1 MPNNQEEDVNSAR
14 PLDQTQSN
22 EASEFK
28 FMEDELAAMTKPQ
41 EPQEEETIPPMNEEI
56 EVKKDKGKS
65 IVHVKSGKRIYPK
78 NSDSKKGLP
87 SKCEGS
93 SPKRKAIPFEVKDG
107 KSSIELVHK
116 RSKRRK
122 YSAKLDNLLKV
133 KNNSDVSSVSG
144 YRNLVFDGDIVGKIK
159 KVVHANGKVTHQIAV
174 PKGSKL
180 VSQSKTPVQDSPESS
195 EIGSNNKPSTSK
207 EYSEEWDQKW
217 SDLMDG
223 EFLDSGSRIQYIS
236 AIVAQWLCIDLP
248 DLLSTRLKTKDNRF
262 FKFWSSFDKITICFA
277 LNLFVEVYNNLMVCE
292 FMKVCHNVEISYN
305 SSLTS
310 YL

>member
-1 MPNNQEEDVNSAR
+1 MPVNQEEDVNSAG
-14 PLDQTQSN
+14 PLDQTQSI
-22 EASEFK
+22 EASVFK
-28 FMEDELAAMTKPQ
+28 FMEEELAAMTKPEEPE

-65 IVHVKSGKRIYPK
+65 IVHGKSGKRIYPK
-78 NSDSKKGLP
+78 NSDSKTDLP

-93 SPKRKAIPFEVKDG
+93 SPKRKAIPLEVKDG
-107 KSSIELVHK
+107 KSSNELVHK

-122 YSAKLDNLLKV
+122 YSAKLDKLLKV

-144 YRNLVFDGDIVGKIK
+144 YRNLVFDGEIVGKIK
-159 KVVHANGKVTHQIAV
+159 KVVHENGKVTHQIAV

-180 VSQSKTPVQDSPESS
+180 VSQSKTSVQDSPASS

-223 EFLDSGSRIQYIS
+223 EFLRLAHAYNIS
-236 AIVAQWLCIDLP
+236 LP
-248 DLLSTRLKTKDNRF
+248 
-262 FKFWSSFDKITICFA
+262 
-277 LNLFVEVYNNLMVCE
+277 
-292 FMKVCHNVEISYN
+292 
-305 SSLTS
+305 
-310 YL
+310 